1 MLLYSN
7 ILNSSSLSVISDMD
21 GVHVVSDIALD
32 GSINSYI
39 SQYKL

>member
-21 GVHVVSDIALD
+21 GVVSDIALD
-32 GSINSYI
+32 GSISSYI